1 MEGVTVDKVDAVVE
15 DNYFEKE
22 SSSKS
27 SWKFCNQTTLPRSEV
42 VFFVQMFVIL
52 LLISLC
58 IVKLTVLKPN
68 CEETSVWI
76 FILSSLFGYIL
87 PNPRLRIKLYLR
99 KIESSVGPSCCRA
112 LRFRCRALRLWQ
124 NGVNFQNVEWKHILP
139 KIEPHYFFIPRNAT
153 NIHQNGAETCSYFQ
167 KVCQF

>member
-1 MEGVTVDKVDAVVE
+1 MEGVTVDQVDAVVE
-15 DNYFEKE
+15 ESFFEKE

-58 IVKLTVLKPN
+58 IVKLTILKPN

-76 FILSSLFGYIL
+76 SILSSFSWIHFTKSQTM
-87 PNPRLRIKLYLR
+87 N
-99 KIESSVGPSCCRA
+99 KIISTQDRVFMAVVGPSGCGKTELIFKM
-112 LRFRCRALRLWQ
+112 LRENTFYPKFNNIIFFTEKCNKYTSKWRKHLVLRL
-124 NGVNFQNVEWKHILP
+124 KSTPI
-139 KIEPHYFFIPRNAT
+139 
-153 NIHQNGAETCSYFQ
+153 
-167 KVCQF
+167 

>member
-1 MEGVTVDKVDAVVE
+1 MKGVTVDQVDAVVE
-15 DNYFEKE
+15 ENCFEKE

-27 SWKFCNQTTLPRSEV
+27 SWKFCNQTNLPRSEV
-42 VFFVQMFVIL
+42 VFFVQMIVKL

-76 FILSSLFGYIL
+76 FILSSIVGYIFTKSKTINKITSTQDRVFKAVVRPSGCGKTEL
-87 PNPRLRIKLYLR
+87 IFKMLSGNTFYPKFNQNMFLLQEMQQIYVKMEQILR
-99 KIESSVGPSCCRA
+99 
-112 LRFRCRALRLWQ
+112 
-124 NGVNFQNVEWKHILP
+124 
-139 KIEPHYFFIPRNAT
+139 
-153 NIHQNGAETCSYFQ
+153 FQ